1 MRVSSAVAS
10 RGGQRNQIRR
20 GLLYMLL
27 AVLVHYALQRS
38 GTLNLPFAIPP
49 ITLYL
54 TPIIFLGGLGLALY
68 GFMNRVTA

>member
-1 MRVSSAVAS
+1 
-10 RGGQRNQIRR
+10 
-20 GLLYMLL
+20 MLL